1 MGLSDMSHGGYK
13 CSDMGHIHFLNL
25 TCDTVENKRQSHA
38 TLPFLETDMR
48 HWDPHQ
54 GPQVWVHGIVNRCGL
69 VGGGGEFS
77 ILTTVSRYLMQRDIS
92 WYDTGTNQRPYIIE
106 TMHSYTLP
114 M

>member
-54 GPQVWVHGIVNRCGL
+54 GPQVWVPGIVNRCGL
-69 VGGGGEFS
+69 VGGGGV
-77 ILTTVSRYLMQRDIS
+77 LH
-92 WYDTGTNQRPYIIE
+92 PYNCQQVLDAE
-106 TMHSYTLP
+106 RHFLV
-114 M
+114 